1 MSRTSYLSTEDER
14 MLTLA
19 CIAPSSAEPQPKER
33 SSVEAKDVR
42 RLSGSFA
49 LPSDVSWLVMG
60 RAIRQGGEPHSHP
73 PGPLMSD
80 ALTGD
85 FCPTKSSR
93 KTTNFGD
100 SRTNPLEI
108 CERCRLDS
116 ATHFSL
122 GQAR

>member
-80 ALTGD
+80 ALKVI
-85 FCPTKSSR
+85 FALR
-93 KTTNFGD
+93 
-100 SRTNPLEI
+100 NPPEKQRISEI
-108 CERCRLDS
+108 
-116 ATHFSL
+116 A
-122 GQAR
+122 GQIP